1 MIPDQP
7 NSKPRVL
14 VIEDEP
20 RMRELLCDVV
30 PDMGFAAEA
39 VRSAEEALRL
49 MEGDPREI
57 VVVDLNLP
65 GMDGMEFFAAVH
77 ERWPQ
82 TQVIILT
89 GFGDLESAR
98 QAIRLDV
105 VDFLTKPCHLG
116 ELDVALSRARRRWRE
131 SLPLPEPA
139 PEAAP
144 EPPAPPAE
152 GAQTLDDVER
162 QHILSALERN
172 HGNRT
177 ATAVELGISRRT
189 LHYRLSEYAR
199 QGFLRE

>member
-1 MIPDQP
+1 MTPAQP
-7 NSKPRVL
+7 IEKPRVL

-20 RMRELLCDVV
+20 RLRELLGEVV
-30 PDMGFAAEA
+30 PDMGFAVEA

-49 MEGDPREI
+49 MEAEAREI
-57 VVVDLNLP
+57 AIVDLNLP

-77 ERWPQ
+77 ERWPL

-131 SLPLPEPA
+131 SQPLPELVDQPEEAAAPA
-139 PEAAP
+139 PADT
-144 EPPAPPAE
+144 
-152 GAQTLDDVER
+152 QTLEDVER
-162 QHILSALERN
+162 CHILSALERRSRKP
-172 HGNRT
+172 HRHRCRT
-177 ATAVELGISRRT
+177 GD
-189 LHYRLSEYAR
+189 
-199 QGFLRE
+199 